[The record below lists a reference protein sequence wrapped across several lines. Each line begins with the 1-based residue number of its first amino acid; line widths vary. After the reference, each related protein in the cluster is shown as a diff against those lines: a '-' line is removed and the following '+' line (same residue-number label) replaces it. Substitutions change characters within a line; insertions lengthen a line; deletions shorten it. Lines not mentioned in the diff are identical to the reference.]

1 MYAAVIVETRILPN
15 LKEIIDGH
23 MSRLPRGWDLV
34 IYHGSAN
41 EKAMRAAAEHIK
53 TVMFVNMHLH
63 GMSIRE
69 YNQLLTNRVFWLNL
83 CKYERVLI
91 FQTDSMLLRKGIE
104 EFLEWDYVGAPWEW
118 QDHGGNG
125 GLSIRNPHVMG
136 KIVSTFQWN
145 GDNEDTFFS
154 NLLNDK
160 PIFGRLAPR
169 GVAKRFSCETIF
181 NLGTLGYHAADK
193 YMTKEQ
199 FNQIKTQYDE
209 ITTGKV

>member
-1 MYAAVIVETRILPN
+1 MYTAVIVETRMLPN

-23 MSRLPRGWDLV
+23 MSKLPRGWDLV

-53 TVMFVNMHLH
+53 TVQFQNMKLH
-63 GMSIRE
+63 AMTLRE
-69 YNQLLTNRVFWLNL
+69 YNELLVSKAFWLSIL
-83 CKYERVLI
+83 KYERVLI
-91 FQTDSMLLRKGIE
+91 FQADSMLLRKGIE
-104 EFLEWDYVGAPWEW
+104 DFLHWDYVGAPWEW
-118 QDHGGNG
+118 QELGGNG
-125 GLSIRNPHVMG
+125 GLSIRNPDAMLRV
-136 KIVSTFQWN
+136 VSNIRWN

-154 NLLNDK
+154 NVLIDK
-160 PIFGRLAPR
+160 PIFGNIAPR

-181 NLGTLGYHAADK
+181 NLGTLGYHAANK

-199 FNQIKTQYDE
+199 FNKIKTQYDE